1 MILAAKL
8 RQFLQNKDRK
18 EKDFVFICLL
28 YLFLLPLHEQISVY
42 MQKEKLILCLF
53 AIVHVLVSASAAS
66 RSYKAVGKT
75 AYAYDLKDA
84 KGLQTDRKGQQT
96 DVKGLP
102 TDGKLTIRPLLQQLG
117 EQLLKGKTGSIVA
130 IDPANGEILCLATN
144 TPNGSDVRQAIGKPQ
159 APGSTFKTAQALT
172 LLSEGII
179 TPQTTIECVDGVT
192 DGNIK
197 VRCHKHRSPLTLKEA
212 LAQSCN
218 TWFLMT
224 FASMINDDFMY
235 ETKEESITTW
245 RSYMQ
250 SMGLGGPMHID
261 IEGEQGG
268 LLAGADYLNR
278 RYKNGWDGRTIWWAG
293 MGQGDVT
300 CTALQLC
307 NLAVTIANRGWYY
320 VPHIHQD
327 TKNERYLT
335 KRQTKVKQEAYAPVI
350 EGMRMAVEKGTA
362 TSIKTT
368 YPICGKTGTIEN
380 PGDDHSAFIAFA
392 PMDHPKIAISVY
404 VEHGGF
410 GADLAAPMA
419 GIVIEQYLKGKLSEA
434 SKTKAKRISDRT
446 INK

>member
-1 MILAAKL
+1 MKRKL
-8 RQFLQNKDRK
+8 FAT
-18 EKDFVFICLL
+18 
-28 YLFLLPLHEQISVY
+28 
-42 MQKEKLILCLF
+42 MQKMRFILYAAL
-53 AIVHVLVSASAAS
+53 LMSSYRVSA
-66 RSYKAVGKT
+66 
-75 AYAYDLKDA
+75 
-84 KGLQTDRKGQQT
+84 Q
-96 DVKGLP
+96 GLP
-102 TDGKLTIRPLLQQLG
+102 TDGKLSIRPLLQQLG
-117 EQLLKGKTGSIVA
+117 EQLLQGKTGSIVA
-130 IDPANGEILCLATN
+130 INPANGEILCLATN

-179 TPQTTIECVDGVT
+179 SPQTTVECVDGVT

-197 VRCHKHRSPLTLKEA
+197 VRCHKHRSPLALKDA

-235 ETKEESITTW
+235 ETKEEAITIW

-278 RYKNGWDGRTIWWAG
+278 RYKDGWDGKTIWWAG

-300 CTALQLC
+300 CTPLQLC

-327 TKNERYLT
+327 TKNERYL
-335 KRQTKVKQEAYAPVI
+335 KRRQTKVKPEAYPPVI
-350 EGMRMAVEKGTA
+350 EGMQLAVEKGTA
-362 TSIKTT
+362 ASIKTT

-380 PGDDHSAFIAFA
+380 TGEDHSAFIAFA
-392 PMDHPKIAISVY
+392 PMEKPQIAISVY
-404 VEHGGF
+404 IEHGGF

-419 GIVIEQYLKGKLSEA
+419 GLIIEQYLKGKLSDA
-434 SKTKAKRISDRT
+434 SKAKAKRIASRK